1 MPLTFSM
8 ASNFLKIGKACGEKG
23 EVEEEKEKLVE
34 ENSSK
39 RTISSKKCPILIN
52 EDYKSS

>member
-1 MPLTFSM
+1 MFSM